1 MRNATGW
8 LLATIMLPVALRAEQ
23 PAAPVPVLLETPP
36 CTHAKLGSAEVE
48 IGRKVSAI
56 TDDSRV
62 PVVKVSAALDKLAA
76 KASAGGANAVVLR
89 SHQGVYFTH
98 NGRRSS
104 GPVYIRLV
112 GALVRLPEDTAPC
125 RLVHVD
131 ADEIERRMRSRR
143 PQEASYSDAY
153 AR

>member
-1 MRNATGW
+1 MRYAMGW
-8 LLATIMLPVALRAEQ
+8 LFATIVLPLASRAQE
-23 PAAPVPVLLETPP
+23 PAPPVPVLLETPP
-36 CTHAKLGSAEVE
+36 CEHAKLGSVEVE
-48 IGRKVSAI
+48 TGRKVSAI

-62 PVVKVSAALDKLAA
+62 PVVRVSAAMEKLATE
-76 KASAGGANAVVLR
+76 ASARGANAVVLR

-112 GALVRLPEDTAPC
+112 GALVRLPADTAPC

-143 PQEASYSDAY
+143 PDEASYSDAY

>member
-1 MRNATGW
+1 MRYATGW
-8 LLATIMLPVALRAEQ
+8 LFLALVLPFASRAQE

-36 CTHAKLGSAEVE
+36 CAHAKLGTAEVE
-48 IGRKVSAI
+48 TGRKVSAL

-62 PVVKVSAALDKLAA
+62 PVVRVSGAMEKLAA
-76 KASAGGANAVVLR
+76 EASARGANAVVLR

-98 NGRRSS
+98 NGRRSA

-112 GALVRLPEDTAPC
+112 GALVRLPADTAPC
-125 RLVHVD
+125 RLIHAD

-143 PQEASYSDAY
+143 PEEASYSDAY